1 MEVNKQ
7 VNNKS
12 IVCPRCKQNLISS
25 NQVCINCG
33 YDLSKE
39 NKAEEETLS
48 FGIDTETT
56 IIKINKNDKEISQI
70 ETKSIYVT
78 KIIKT
83 VLALLT
89 SLLGI
94 CFLLVPLF
102 STDNVYTY
110 TETISNY
117 YDFSGI
123 DDNLKLTNTTCYIS
137 LVKNLATYFLN
148 FNHIIDASFVFSIY
162 EIFILLLVAIIV
174 ITSSIVFVKAL
185 INLNLNK
192 NYYYKNSVGLI
203 LVASLL
209 LIFALDCSSLGLYIL
224 SLLSVFYL
232 LSIYAFEIITNEKK
246 FILRNLIHKSI
257 SFVALLSLLIISTT
271 GLTILDIANG
281 ANLYNMEPARY
292 SELGKMNCK
301 GLFLEMIQ
309 YIQCTSGDDYFT
321 KISLTINFLCLFFQ
335 VIYLACIVL
344 SLANILKGFSKQ
356 NLRFPIKKIIV
367 STIAYYAFSVSLL
380 VFNRMVNEAS
390 LQDYVNYIGQVAY
403 GKLNSYEVMM
413 VKNNTRVYTFSVT
426 YYISFVLYLPIMV
439 YTIIAKNYC
448 LKKAY

>member
-1 MEVNKQ
+1 
-7 VNNKS
+7 
-12 IVCPRCKQNLISS
+12 
-25 NQVCINCG
+25 
-33 YDLSKE
+33 
-39 NKAEEETLS
+39 
-48 FGIDTETT
+48 
-56 IIKINKNDKEISQI
+56 
-70 ETKSIYVT
+70 
-78 KIIKT
+78 
-83 VLALLT
+83 
-89 SLLGI
+89 
-94 CFLLVPLF
+94 
-102 STDNVYTY
+102 
-110 TETISNY
+110 
-117 YDFSGI
+117 
-123 DDNLKLTNTTCYIS
+123 
-137 LVKNLATYFLN
+137 
-148 FNHIIDASFVFSIY
+148 
-162 EIFILLLVAIIV
+162 
-174 ITSSIVFVKAL
+174 
-185 INLNLNK
+185 
-192 NYYYKNSVGLI
+192 
-203 LVASLL
+203 
-209 LIFALDCSSLGLYIL
+209 
-224 SLLSVFYL
+224 
-232 LSIYAFEIITNEKK
+232 
-246 FILRNLIHKSI
+246 
-257 SFVALLSLLIISTT
+257 
-271 GLTILDIANG
+271 
-281 ANLYNMEPARY
+281 MEPARY